1 MFLQI
6 FNDLKEKY
14 PEEDSQCLS
23 LVAIAC
29 FLIDKGCDCLAT
41 NKKNRTAA
49 DQLKYRAG
57 STRVLDIFETECL
70 RHHLMALARNAP
82 NDQVKQLAA
91 GNWMDQHGQSRSIE
105 PKEGT
110 VE

>member
-6 FNDLKEKY
+6 FDGLKKSY
-14 PEEDSQCLS
+14 PQEDSRCLS

-29 FLIDKGCDCLAT
+29 FLIDKGCDWTAT
-41 NKKNRTAA
+41 NRKNRTAA
-49 DQLKYRAG
+49 DEVDYWLGSTGVADIFRREGFRYHSIAKLKYA
-57 STRVLDIFETECL
+57 S
-70 RHHLMALARNAP
+70 
-82 NDQVKQLAA
+82 NDQLKQLAA